1 MRIIQQSIFILVLTG
16 SACFTP
22 EKQSEE
28 CLQPESPVSA
38 VQLYQMFETEGEVA
52 RMRYED
58 KTVFVCGKVDHV
70 VTGAIAGKVVL
81 SAGEVRG
88 GIVCEIKNAQ
98 HDQVISLKKGQEIC
112 CKGKFAGF
120 LLDVSLIQCSI
131 IKQ

>member
-1 MRIIQQSIFILVLTG
+1 MRILQQSILILVMTG

-22 EKQSEE
+22 EKQTEE
-28 CLQPESPVSA
+28 SLQPESPVSA
-38 VQLYQMFETEGEVA
+38 VQLYQMFETGGDIA

-58 KTVFVCGKVDHV
+58 KPVIVCGRVDHV

-81 SAGEVRG
+81 SAGEAQG
-88 GIVCEIKNAQ
+88 GIICEIKNAQ
-98 HDQVISLKKGQEIC
+98 HDQIISLKKGQEIC

-131 IKQ
+131 IHQ